1 VRYVDATPTNA
12 TLIVKEAK
20 DYMRTKETR
29 DNLQVLFVPN
39 IEALRTALGQ
49 QETPS
54 ADFDEAYID

>member
-1 VRYVDATPTNA
+1 VRYVDGIPTNA
-12 TLIVKEAK
+12 TPVVKEAK

-49 QETPS
+49 QESLS
-54 ADFDEAYID
+54 ADFDEAFID

>member
-1 VRYVDATPTNA
+1 MRYVDGTPTNA
-12 TLIVKEAK
+12 TPVVKEAK

-49 QETPS
+49 QESPS